1 MAKNS
6 DFRVDLELTTL
17 APCITPVV
25 GVMSGFLKEAK
36 TVFILVEL
44 YDALRFQEANFGYFG
59 ALNNLKEQL
68 PTDREF
74 AHLADRNSS
83 SLMSLVRDGREFL
96 VRVATFGQVN
106 FDPLFTKFTVYP
118 LAGLIILP
126 FVETAILPLTRFT
139 ILNQVNSEEW
149 KTIQRQ
155 IDKVYKILHEQGG
168 YNGLWDGK
176 SLSIL
181 HRLAFY
187 ATKFFAYFGFKS
199 LLQGTFGQ
207 LSLNPVTAC
216 ICGGLS
222 TLVATFVSHPLDTL
236 RTRVEAQTSRHCYG
250 ARAMYDKI
258 YRDGHFR
265 SLYAGLLPSL
275 LSSILSMTM
284 TVTSYES
291 LIMAWQ
297 GCMRLNDF
305 RFMTSLVSSILAG
318 LAASTATFPM
328 EVVKRRMQMEGKEE
342 SNNLKAIGEKYKE
355 IVEKDGVGGLYRGIQ
370 PHCFKVVVDNALSF
384 VTYEILRL
392 PCCLATIGLGFMF
405 GMHQHEFYQ

>member
-155 IDKVYKILHEQGG
+155 IDK
-168 YNGLWDGK
+168 
-176 SLSIL
+176 
-181 HRLAFY
+181 
-187 ATKFFAYFGFKS
+187 
-199 LLQGTFGQ
+199 GTFGQ

>member
-1 MAKNS
+1 MAK
-6 DFRVDLELTTL
+6 VDLELTTL

-155 IDKVYKILHEQGG
+155 IDK
-168 YNGLWDGK
+168 
-176 SLSIL
+176 
-181 HRLAFY
+181 
-187 ATKFFAYFGFKS
+187 
-199 LLQGTFGQ
+199 GTFGQ

-236 RTRVEAQTSRHCYG
+236 RTRVEAQ
-250 ARAMYDKI
+250 
-258 YRDGHFR
+258 
-265 SLYAGLLPSL
+265 
-275 LSSILSMTM
+275 SSILSMTM

-405 GMHQHEFYQ
+405 GMHQHEFYHISPLRFRLAIAPSPHTLFADLNNYDFRYSLGDRRQIGADDFSYGRPHQSSSITRKLQNDQPNKKPD

>member
-1 MAKNS
+1 
-6 DFRVDLELTTL
+6 
-17 APCITPVV
+17 
-25 GVMSGFLKEAK
+25 MSGFLKEAK

-44 YDALRFQEANFGYFG
+44 YDMARFHESNAGYFRE
-59 ALNNLKEQL
+59 LNNMKEAL
-68 PTDREF
+68 STDTEF
-74 AHLADRNSS
+74 AHLIDCHRSS
-83 SLMSLVRDGREFL
+83 SFL
-96 VRVATFGQVN
+96 SM
-106 FDPLFTKFTVYP
+106 
-118 LAGLIILP
+118 
-126 FVETAILPLTRFT
+126 
-139 ILNQVNSEEW
+139 VNSDEW

-155 IDKVYKILHEQGG
+155 IDKVFHQHGGYDALFSFDIEELNIMWEKVGKILQEQGG

-187 ATKFFAYFGFKS
+187 ATNFFAYFGFKS

-236 RTRVEAQTSRHCYG
+236 RTRVETQTSRHHDG
-250 ARAMYDKI
+250 ARAIYGKI
-258 YRDGHFR
+258 CRDGHFR

-275 LSSILSMTM
+275 LSNILSMTM
-284 TVTSYES
+284 TVTFYES
-291 LIMAWQ
+291 LTTAWR
-297 GCMRLNDF
+297 GIRLNDY
-305 RFMTSLVSSILAG
+305 RFTTSLVSSILAS

-384 VTYEILRL
+384 VTYEIIRL
-392 PCCLATIGLGFMF
+392 PCCLATIGFGFMF
-405 GMHQHEFYQ
+405 NLHELYE